1 MRLIDADKIKE
12 SILSQ
17 TILGETTARIMDRY
31 IHIVDSQPTAFD
43 VDKVLEQLNEEKELS
58 YADFDE
64 YVDEICPCLD
74 TEYDD
79 LYHRGLDRAIEIVK
93 QGGES

>member
-17 TILGETTARIMDRY
+17 TILGETTAGIMDRY

-64 YVDEICPCLD
+64 YVDKVCPCLD
-74 TEYDD
+74 AEYDD